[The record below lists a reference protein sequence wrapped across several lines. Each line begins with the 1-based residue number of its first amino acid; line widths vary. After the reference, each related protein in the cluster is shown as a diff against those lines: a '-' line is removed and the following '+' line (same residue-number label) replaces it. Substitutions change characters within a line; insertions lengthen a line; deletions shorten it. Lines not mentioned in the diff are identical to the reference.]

1 LRRGSALLKSFME
14 EPTTPILEIPETTAT
29 FSEPAPNVRGNIRS
43 AALWVLAV
51 LAAIFFLHQAK
62 DVLVPV
68 VLAILLSYAMNPLVD
83 WCSAWRIPRS
93 LSAGILLLAIVGLLS
108 FSVYALDDQLT
119 TIVNGLPEAAQN
131 IRQVIREE
139 LRGNGSR
146 IQKMQQAARELE
158 KAAKEATGAPVTG
171 SRPAP
176 FPAAES
182 SFNLQSYLWSGS
194 LGALGFVTQIF
205 IVLFLTYFILASGDL
220 FKRKIMRVVGPSLV
234 RKKVAIQI
242 LEDIETQMARFLRLQ
257 LFVSVL
263 VGVASWLTLKWIG
276 VDHPAA
282 WGFANALATW
292 IPYFGPAAIT
302 VVMVVM
308 GYMQFGTMS
317 TAALIGG
324 VLVVIRTLEGMLLL
338 PWLTGCQAHMNTVA
352 VFIAILF
359 FGWIWGVWG
368 ILLASPLMMA
378 FKVVCDHIET
388 LKPVSELLGD

>member
-1 LRRGSALLKSFME
+1 
-14 EPTTPILEIPETTAT
+14 
-29 FSEPAPNVRGNIRS
+29 
-43 AALWVLAV
+43 VLAV
-51 LAAIFFLHQAK
+51 LAVVFFMHQAK
-62 DVLVPV
+62 DVLVPI
-68 VLAILLSYAMNPLVD
+68 VLAILLSYALSPLVD
-83 WCSAWRIPRS
+83 RCSRWKVPRA
-93 LSAGILLLAIVGLLS
+93 LSAGILLLAGVGLLS
-108 FSVYALDDQLT
+108 SSIYALDNQLT
-119 TIVNGLPEAAQN
+119 TMINGLPEAAQN
-131 IRQVIREE
+131 IRQLIREE
-139 LRGNGSR
+139 FTGDGGR
-146 IQKMQQAARELE
+146 IQKMQQAAREIA
-158 KAAKEATGAPVTG
+158 KAAKEATGVPVAG
-171 SRPAP
+171 PRPAP
-176 FPAAES
+176 PPAPES
-182 SFNLQSYLWSGS
+182 SFNLQNYLWSGS
-194 LGALGFVTQIF
+194 LGALGFFTQIF
-205 IVLFLTYFILASGDL
+205 IILFLTYFLLASGDL
-220 FKRKIMRVVGPSLV
+220 FKRKVVKIVGPSLV

-242 LEDIETQMARFLRLQ
+242 LEDIETQIARFLRLQ

-263 VGVASWLTLKWIG
+263 VGGASWLTLKWIG

-302 VVMVVM
+302 IIMVVI
-308 GYMQFGTMS
+308 GYMQFGTMN

-324 VLVVIRTLEGMLLL
+324 VLVAIRTLEGMLLL

>member
-1 LRRGSALLKSFME
+1 ME
-14 EPTTPILEIPETTAT
+14 EPTTPILEIPDTTAT
-29 FSEPAPNVRGNIRS
+29 FSEPALNVRGNFRS

-51 LAAIFFLHQAK
+51 VAVIFFLHQAK
-62 DVLVPV
+62 DVLVPI
-68 VLAILLSYAMNPLVD
+68 VLAILLSYAMNPFVD
-83 WCSAWRIPRS
+83 RCSGWKIPRA
-93 LSAGILLLAIVGLLS
+93 LSAGILLLAGVGLLS
-108 FSVYALDDQLT
+108 FSIYALDNQLT
-119 TIVNGLPEAAQN
+119 SIVNGLPEAAQN
-131 IRQVIREE
+131 LRQVIREE
-139 LRGNGSR
+139 FRGDGSR

-158 KAAKEATGAPVTG
+158 KAAKEATGTPVTG

-176 FPAAES
+176 PPLAES

-194 LGALGFVTQIF
+194 LGALGFFTQIF
-205 IVLFLTYFILASGDL
+205 IVLFLTYFLLASGDL
-220 FKRKIMRVVGPSLV
+220 FKRKVMKIVGPSLV
-234 RKKVAIQI
+234 RKKVANQI
-242 LEDIETQMARFLRLQ
+242 LKDIETQIARFLRLQ

-263 VGVASWLTLKWIG
+263 VGGASWLTLKWIG
-276 VDHPAA
+276 VDHAAA

-302 VVMVVM
+302 IVMVVI

>member
-1 LRRGSALLKSFME
+1 ME
-14 EPTTPILEIPETTAT
+14 APTSSILEIPETTAT
-29 FSEPAPNVRGNIRS
+29 LSEPPRKARGGIRNV
-43 AALWVLAV
+43 ALCVLAV
-51 LAAIFFLHQAK
+51 LAVVFFLHQAK
-62 DVLVPV
+62 DILVPI
-68 VLAILLSYAMNPLVD
+68 VLAILLSYALNPLVD
-83 WCSAWRIPRS
+83 RCSGWKIPRA
-93 LSAGILLLAIVGLLS
+93 LSAGILLLAGVGLLS
-108 FSVYALDDQLT
+108 FSIHAMDDQLT

-131 IRQVIREE
+131 IRQTIRDE

-158 KAAKEATGAPVTG
+158 KAAKEATGTPVTG
-171 SRPAP
+171 PRPAP
-176 FPAAES
+176 PPAEP
-182 SFNLQSYLWSGS
+182 SFNLQNYLWSGS
-194 LGALGFVTQIF
+194 VGALGFFTQIF
-205 IVLFLTYFILASGDL
+205 IILFLTYFLLASGDL
-220 FKRKIMRVVGPSLV
+220 FKRKVMKIVGPSLV

-242 LEDIETQMARFLRLQ
+242 LKDIETQIARFLRLQ

-263 VGVASWLTLKWIG
+263 VGGASWLTLKWIG
-276 VDHPAA
+276 VDHAAA

-302 VVMVVM
+302 IVMVVV

-317 TAALIGG
+317 TAALIGS
-324 VLVVIRTLEGMLLL
+324 VLVIIRTLEGMLLL